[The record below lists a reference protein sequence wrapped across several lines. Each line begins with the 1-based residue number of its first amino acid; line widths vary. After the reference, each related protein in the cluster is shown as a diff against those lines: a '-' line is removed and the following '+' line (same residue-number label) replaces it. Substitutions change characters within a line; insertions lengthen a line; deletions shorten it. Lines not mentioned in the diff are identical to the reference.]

1 MTDSYAVIG
10 NPISH
15 SKSPQI
21 HAAFAAQTS
30 QDIVYKSLFCEAS
43 AFATTVRAFRDAG
56 GKGLNVTL
64 PFKHEAWN
72 IVNRHDKYA
81 QDANAVN
88 TIKFTDGQMVGY
100 NTDGVGLVRDI
111 KNNLQQSIKCK
122 RILLL
127 GAGGAAHGALHP
139 LLEEQ
144 PAHLVIV
151 NRTLEKAKKL
161 KAHFATIDGV
171 ATSSVSAQ
179 TFDGVGGERFD
190 IVINATSAG
199 LTGTMPSLPDGVF
212 APDALAYDMVYGRTT
227 PFMRFAQAHGAKVAD
242 GLGMLVEQ
250 AAESFY
256 IWRNVRP
263 LTAPVIALLRGQLSH

>member
-21 HAAFAAQTS
+21 HAAFAAQTT
-30 QDIVYKSLFCEAS
+30 QHIVYKVIFCERD
-43 AFATTVRAFRDAG
+43 AFPATVAAFRAAG

-64 PFKHEAWN
+64 PFKHEAWEL
-72 IVNRHDKYA
+72 VDDLKGYA
-81 QDANAVN
+81 LDAHAVN

-111 KNNLQQSIKCK
+111 KHNLQQSIKGK
-122 RILLL
+122 RILLM
-127 GAGGAAHGALHP
+127 GAGGAAHGVLHP

-144 PAHLVIV
+144 PAHVVIV
-151 NRTLEKAKKL
+151 NRTLEKAQKL
-161 KAHFATIDGV
+161 IAHFATISGI
-171 ATSSVSAQ
+171 ATGSVSAQ
-179 TFDGVGGERFD
+179 AFDSLDGEPFD

-199 LTGTMPSLPDGVF
+199 LAGTMPALPEDVF
-212 APDALAYDMVYGRTT
+212 ARGALAYDMVYGRIT
-227 PFMRFAQAHGAKVAD
+227 PFMAFAQARGARVAD

-256 IWRNVRP
+256 IWRGVRP
-263 LTAPVIALLRGQLSH
+263 QTAPVIALLRGAGN

>member
-21 HAAFAAQTS
+21 HAAFAIQTS
-30 QDIVYKSLFCEAS
+30 QDIVYKSIYCEAN
-43 AFATTVRAFRDAG
+43 AFAATVKAFREAG

-64 PFKHEAWN
+64 PFKHEAWKL
-72 IVNRHDKYA
+72 VDEPKGYA
-81 QDANAVN
+81 LDAQAVN
-88 TIKFTDGQMVGY
+88 TIKFADGQMVGY

-111 KNNLQQSIKCK
+111 KNNLQHAIKGK

-127 GAGGAAHGALHP
+127 GAGGAAHGVLHP

-144 PAHLVIV
+144 PAHVVIA
-151 NRTLEKAKKL
+151 NRTLEKAQKL
-161 KAHFATIDGV
+161 TAHFATIDGI
-171 ATSSVSAQ
+171 ATGSVSARN
-179 TFDGVGGERFD
+179 FDDAGGAPFD
-190 IVINATSAG
+190 IIINATSAG
-199 LTGTMPSLPDGVF
+199 LTGAMPSLPEGVF
-212 APDALAYDMVYGRTT
+212 APDALAYDMVYGRIT
-227 PFMRFAQAHGAKVAD
+227 PFMQFAQARGARVAD

-256 IWRNVRP
+256 IWRNVCP
-263 LTAPVIALLRGQLSH
+263 LTAPVIALLRGQLSR